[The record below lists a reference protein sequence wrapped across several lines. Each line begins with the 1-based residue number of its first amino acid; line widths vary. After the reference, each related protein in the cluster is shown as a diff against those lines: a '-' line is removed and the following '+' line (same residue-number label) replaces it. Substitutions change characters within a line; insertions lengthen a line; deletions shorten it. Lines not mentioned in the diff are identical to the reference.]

1 MQKKDVNKMPKN
13 LGLKI
18 AVGIILIWLSMLT
31 FLFFKEKELELE
43 NGKGRGETTVML
55 VHEINQLRQKVDKLE
70 GKK

>member
-1 MQKKDVNKMPKN
+1 MAKN
-13 LGLKI
+13 INPQFFLKI
-18 AVGIILIWLSMLT
+18 AVGIILIWLAVLT

>member
-1 MQKKDVNKMPKN
+1 MQKQNTNKMPKN

-18 AVGIILIWLSMLT
+18 AVGIILIWLAVLT
-31 FLFFKEKELELE
+31 LLFFKERELELE

>member
-1 MQKKDVNKMPKN
+1 MSQKNTNKFQEN

-18 AVGIILIWLSMLT
+18 VIGVILIWLMTLT

>member
-18 AVGIILIWLSMLT
+18 AVGIILIWLAVLT
-31 FLFFKEKELELE
+31 FLFFKERELELE
-43 NGKGRGETTVML
+43 NGKERGETTVML